1 MWSLGSEMRWLWL
14 IYEAGERLAKRDPNH
29 ELLRLF
35 YQRDAAVWNEFQARF
50 GPEEQLT
57 PEQQRGLPV
66 QTYFWERY
74 CLALESAC
82 NSESAES
89 LPETG

>member
-14 IYEAGERLAKRDPNH
+14 IYEAGERLFKQDPNH

-35 YQRDAAVWNEFQARF
+35 YQRDEAVWEEFQDRF
-50 GPEEQLT
+50 GPEDIA
-57 PEQQRGLPV
+57 PEERRGLPT

-74 CLALESAC
+74 CHALEAAC
-82 NSESAES
+82 GDI
-89 LPETG
+89 PEGG